1 MKERTAF
8 ATKLFGF
15 LQKGEMILLMTLIIG
30 LALRYTFQQAEMLV
44 IISLAG
50 LAMIFFLS
58 AYQPIPIQSEKD
70 EKFGPTY
77 LLYYIIA
84 PKILGISSA
93 VCTVGLLFYFID
105 HNNPGFRPMLTIGA
119 MSIAAASLIVFIGW
133 LQKDKNI
140 QLIIPILYRAI
151 PLMIVSFYFLS
162 IK

>member
-8 ATKLFGF
+8 ATKLFGL
-15 LQKGEMILLMTLIIG
+15 LQRGEMILLMTLIIG
-30 LALRYTFQQAEMLV
+30 LALRYTFPQTEILV

-58 AYQPIPIQSEKD
+58 AYQPIPIEKD
-70 EKFGPTY
+70 EKFGPTD

-93 VCTVGLLFYFID
+93 VCAVGLLFYFID
-105 HNNPGFRPMLTIGA
+105 NNNPGFRPMLTIGA